1 MGIALTGSAQLG
13 GLDDMG
19 VYSVSK
25 LIGEA
30 RRLARDYR
38 QATGKSLGG
47 ISAEIAQYDAAEI
60 LNLEI
65 TQGQAGGYDAIGK
78 GERKGQKIQI
88 KGRVVFDEKK
98 SGQRVGQI
106 KIDQEWDS
114 VLLVLMDD
122 QYESCE
128 IYEVQRDELLTELS
142 DTKGGRRS
150 RRGVI
155 SVAKFKNIG
164 RLVWDRELGIVEDE
178 VWDNMGGA

>member
-1 MGIALTGSAQLG
+1 
-13 GLDDMG
+13 MG

-60 LNLEI
+60 LGLEVV
-65 TQGQAGGYDAIGK
+65 QGQAGGYDAIGK
-78 GERKGQKIQI
+78 GERKGKKIQI

-128 IYEVQRDELLTELS
+128 IYEAQRDDILAELS
-142 DTKGGRRS
+142 NAKGGRRS
-150 RRGVI
+150 RRGAI

-164 RLVWDRELGIVEDE
+164 RLVWDRELGIVGDE
-178 VWDNMGGA
+178 IWDNIGGA